1 MSLVA
6 IIILSV
12 ILVQIV
18 FFAQNRARMNEF
30 KNIFNDN
37 KSWTLSYD
45 SETNFVNGISGKG
58 NKVFDAIVHSIN
70 KYLGSSSGSVIDYG
84 VLKDAIDRHCDT
96 VENDIAVQTPIP
108 LYCGLAGT
116 MAGVIIGLWD
126 LLDSQA
132 ILTLMGSGT
141 VNISNASDIAANGI
155 NDLLLG
161 VAWAMAASICGII
174 LTTLNSVLFKR
185 CKLEEESGKNS
196 FLAWMQSRLL
206 PELPSDTSEALGKL
220 VKNLNK
226 FNATFADNTNNLGKA
241 LAKVNESYAIQ
252 AEVIKTVH
260 DMDVMKMAK
269 VNINVLQELKECT
282 CKLEDFNLYLDEIK
296 GYTDAIHRFESMF
309 KSEAERLHILEEI
322 RDFFNRHKGEIAKDT
337 GDADIALRDSLKTI
351 KESTAANMTELNA
364 KFVEQSENFKS
375 IIKEEQETFK
385 RISNEITTQFE
396 TQLKQMPLLKQQLEG
411 ISAIPEHLNIL
422 IEKIEESNKTLAQE
436 ITTSVQHAVSQ
447 LNQRIPEVKENNKY
461 SNTENQIVVQSMPNW
476 MRISGWCALVIIAL
490 TSLFFLSAIVL
501 DYLGIIYL

>member
-12 ILVQIV
+12 ILVQII
-18 FFAQNRARMNEF
+18 FFVQNRARMNEF
-30 KNIFNDN
+30 KNIFNEN

-45 SETNFVNGISGKG
+45 AETNFVNGISGKG

-161 VAWAMAASICGII
+161 VAWAMAASICGIV

-196 FLAWMQSRLL
+196 FLAWMQSKLL

-226 FNATFADNTNNLGKA
+226 FNTTFADNTNNLGKA

-282 CKLEDFNLYLDEIK
+282 SKLEDFNLYLDKIK

-351 KESTAANMTELNA
+351 KESTSNNMIELNA

-385 RISNEITTQFE
+385 RISNEIVTQFE
-396 TQLKQMPLLKQQLEG
+396 TQLKQMPLLRQQLEE
-411 ISAIPEHLNIL
+411 ISTIPKHINNL
-422 IEKIEESNKTLAQE
+422 IEKMEESNKALAQE
-436 ITTSVQHAVSQ
+436 ITKSVQQSVSQ
-447 LNQRIPEVKENNKY
+447 IEISVPEVGNSKKESK
-461 SNTENQIVVQSMPNW
+461 TENHIIVQSMPNW
-476 MRISGWCALVIIAL
+476 MKVSGWCALIIMAITCL
-490 TSLFFLSAIVL
+490 LFLSTIILAS
-501 DYLGIIYL
+501 LGYHIF

>member
-1 MSLVA
+1 MNLVE

-12 ILVQIV
+12 ILIQII
-18 FFAQNRARMNEF
+18 FFIQNRARMCEF
-30 KNIFNDN
+30 RNIFKENQ
-37 KSWTLSYD
+37 SWTLLYD
-45 SETNFVNGISGKG
+45 TETNFVNGISGKG

-96 VENDIAVQTPIP
+96 VENDISVQTPIP

-141 VNISNASDIAANGI
+141 ANINNASESAANGI

-161 VAWAMAASICGII
+161 VAWAMAASICGIV

-196 FLAWMQSRLL
+196 FLAWMQSKLL
-206 PELPSDTSEALGKL
+206 PELPSDTSEALSKL

-226 FNATFADNTNNLGKA
+226 FNNTFANNTDNLGKA
-241 LAKVNESYAIQ
+241 LAQVNESYAIQ
-252 AEVIKTVH
+252 AEVIKAVH

-269 VNINVLQELKECT
+269 VNISVLRELKECT
-282 CKLEDFNLYLDEIK
+282 DKLEDFNLYLSEIK
-296 GYTDAIHRFESMF
+296 GYTDSIHKFESLF
-309 KSEAERLHILEEI
+309 NSEAKRLHILEEI
-322 RDFFNRHKGEIAKDT
+322 RDFFNRHKGEIAKAT
-337 GDADIALRDSLKTI
+337 GDADVALRDSLKAI
-351 KESTAANMTELNA
+351 KESTSTNMVELNA
-364 KFVEQSENFKS
+364 KFVEQSENFKD
-375 IIKEEQETFK
+375 IIKEEQATFE
-385 RISNEITTQFE
+385 RISKEIATQFE
-396 TQLKQMPLLKQQLEG
+396 TQLGRLPLLNQQLEE
-411 ISAIPEHLNIL
+411 IATIPKQLDIL
-422 IEKIEESNKTLAQE
+422 VEKIEESNKILSEKVTE
-436 ITTSVQHAVSQ
+436 TMQHTISQ
-447 LNQRIPEVKENNKY
+447 IQPKIIEKKEDK
-461 SNTENQIVVQSMPNW
+461 SESPIVIQSMPNW

-490 TSLFFLSAIVL
+490 ACITNIILEIFLKQP
-501 DYLGIIYL
+501 

>member
-1 MSLVA
+1 
-6 IIILSV
+6 
-12 ILVQIV
+12 
-18 FFAQNRARMNEF
+18 MNEF

-196 FLAWMQSRLL
+196 FLAWMQSKLL

-447 LNQRIPEVKENNKY
+447 LNQRIPEVRENNKY

>member
-1 MSLVA
+1 MNLVE

-12 ILVQIV
+12 ILIQII
-18 FFAQNRARMNEF
+18 FFIQNRARMCEF
-30 KNIFNDN
+30 RNIFKENQ
-37 KSWTLSYD
+37 SWTLLYD
-45 SETNFVNGISGKG
+45 TETNFVNGISGKG

-96 VENDIAVQTPIP
+96 VENDISVQTPIP

-141 VNISNASDIAANGI
+141 ANINNASESAANGI

-161 VAWAMAASICGII
+161 VAWAMAASICGIV

-196 FLAWMQSRLL
+196 FLAWMQSKLL
-206 PELPSDTSEALGKL
+206 PELPSDTSEALSKL

-226 FNATFADNTNNLGKA
+226 FNNTFANNTDNLGKA
-241 LAKVNESYAIQ
+241 LAQVNESYAIQ
-252 AEVIKTVH
+252 AEVIKAVH

-269 VNINVLQELKECT
+269 VNISVLRELKECT
-282 CKLEDFNLYLDEIK
+282 DKLEDFNLYLSEIK
-296 GYTDAIHRFESMF
+296 GYTDSIHKFESLF
-309 KSEAERLHILEEI
+309 NSEAKRLHILEEI
-322 RDFFNRHKGEIAKDT
+322 RDYFNRHKGEIAKAT
-337 GDADIALRDSLKTI
+337 GDADVALRDSLKAI
-351 KESTAANMTELNA
+351 KESTSTNMVELNT
-364 KFVEQSENFKS
+364 KFVEQSENFKD
-375 IIKEEQETFK
+375 IIKEEQATFE
-385 RISNEITTQFE
+385 RISKEIATQFE
-396 TQLKQMPLLKQQLEG
+396 TQLGRLPLLNQQLEE
-411 ISAIPEHLNIL
+411 IATIPKQLDIL
-422 IEKIEESNKTLAQE
+422 VEKIEESNKILSEKVTE
-436 ITTSVQHAVSQ
+436 TMQHTISQ
-447 LNQRIPEVKENNKY
+447 IQPKIIEKKEDK
-461 SNTENQIVVQSMPNW
+461 SESPIVIQSMPNW

-490 TSLFFLSAIVL
+490 ACITNIILEIFLKQP
-501 DYLGIIYL
+501 

>member
-196 FLAWMQSRLL
+196 FLAWMQSKLL

-490 TSLFFLSAIVL
+490 ISLFFLSAIVL

>member
-1 MSLVA
+1 
-6 IIILSV
+6 
-12 ILVQIV
+12 
-18 FFAQNRARMNEF
+18 MNEF
-30 KNIFNDN
+30 KNIFNEN

-45 SETNFVNGISGKG
+45 AETNFVNGISGKG

-196 FLAWMQSRLL
+196 FLAWMQSKLL

-476 MRISGWCALVIIAL
+476 MRISGWCALIIIAL
-490 TSLFFLSAIVL
+490 TSLLFLSAIIL

>member
-1 MSLVA
+1 
-6 IIILSV
+6 
-12 ILVQIV
+12 
-18 FFAQNRARMNEF
+18 MNEF
-30 KNIFNDN
+30 KNIFNEN

-45 SETNFVNGISGKG
+45 AETNFVNGISGKG

-161 VAWAMAASICGII
+161 VAWAMAASICGIV

-196 FLAWMQSRLL
+196 FLAWMQSKLL
-206 PELPSDTSEALGKL
+206 PELPSDTSEALSKL

-226 FNATFADNTNNLGKA
+226 FNSTFADNTNNLGKA
-241 LAKVNESYAIQ
+241 LAQVNESYAIQ

-282 CKLEDFNLYLDEIK
+282 CKLEDFNMYLDRIK
-296 GYTDAIHRFESMF
+296 GYTNAIHQFESLF

-322 RDFFNRHKGEIAKDT
+322 RDFFSRHKGEIAKST
-337 GDADIALRDSLKTI
+337 GDADVALRDSLKTI
-351 KESTAANMTELNA
+351 KESTSNNMIELNA

-385 RISNEITTQFE
+385 RISNEIVTQFE

-436 ITTSVQHAVSQ
+436 ITTSVQHTVSQ
-447 LNQRIPEVKENNKY
+447 LNQRIPEVRENNKE

>member
-1 MSLVA
+1 
-6 IIILSV
+6 
-12 ILVQIV
+12 
-18 FFAQNRARMNEF
+18 MNEF
-30 KNIFNDN
+30 KNIFKEN
-37 KSWTLSYD
+37 KSWILSYD

-161 VAWAMAASICGII
+161 VAWAMAASICGIV

-196 FLAWMQSRLL
+196 FLAWMQSKLL

-226 FNATFADNTNNLGKA
+226 FNTTFADNTNNLGKA

-447 LNQRIPEVKENNKY
+447 LNKRIPEVRENNKY

>member
-1 MSLVA
+1 
-6 IIILSV
+6 
-12 ILVQIV
+12 
-18 FFAQNRARMNEF
+18 
-30 KNIFNDN
+30 
-37 KSWTLSYD
+37 
-45 SETNFVNGISGKG
+45 
-58 NKVFDAIVHSIN
+58 
-70 KYLGSSSGSVIDYG
+70 
-84 VLKDAIDRHCDT
+84 
-96 VENDIAVQTPIP
+96 
-108 LYCGLAGT
+108 

-132 ILTLMGSGT
+132 ILTLMGSGS
-141 VNISNASDIAANGI
+141 VNISNASEIAANGI

-161 VAWAMAASICGII
+161 VAWAMAASICGIV

-196 FLAWMQSRLL
+196 FLAWMQSKLL

-226 FNATFADNTNNLGKA
+226 FNTTFADNTNNLGKA
-241 LAKVNESYAIQ
+241 LAQVNESYAIQ

-282 CKLEDFNLYLDEIK
+282 SKLEDFNLYLDKIK

-322 RDFFNRHKGEIAKDT
+322 RDFFNRHKGEIAKDI

-364 KFVEQSENFKS
+364 KFVEQSEIFKS
-375 IIKEEQETFK
+375 IIKEEQDTFK

-436 ITTSVQHAVSQ
+436 ITTSVQHTVSQ
-447 LNQRIPEVKENNKY
+447 LNQRISEVRESNKE

-476 MRISGWCALVIIAL
+476 MRISGWCALIIIAL
-490 TSLFFLSAIVL
+490 TSLLFLSAIIL

>member
-1 MSLVA
+1 
-6 IIILSV
+6 
-12 ILVQIV
+12 
-18 FFAQNRARMNEF
+18 MNEF

-196 FLAWMQSRLL
+196 FLAWMQSKLL

>member
-1 MSLVA
+1 
-6 IIILSV
+6 
-12 ILVQIV
+12 
-18 FFAQNRARMNEF
+18 MNEF

-196 FLAWMQSRLL
+196 FLAWMQSKLL

-490 TSLFFLSAIVL
+490 ISLFFLSAIVL

>member
-132 ILTLMGSGT
+132 ILTLMGSGS
-141 VNISNASDIAANGI
+141 VNISNASEIAANGI

-161 VAWAMAASICGII
+161 VAWAMAASICGIV

-196 FLAWMQSRLL
+196 FLAWMQSKLL
-206 PELPSDTSEALGKL
+206 PELPSDTSEALSKL

-226 FNATFADNTNNLGKA
+226 FNSTFADNTNNLGKA
-241 LAKVNESYAIQ
+241 LAQVNESYAIQ

-282 CKLEDFNLYLDEIK
+282 CKLEDFNMYLDGIK
-296 GYTDAIHRFESMF
+296 GYTNAIHQFESLF

-322 RDFFNRHKGEIAKDT
+322 RDFFSRHKGEIAK
-337 GDADIALRDSLKTI
+337 
-351 KESTAANMTELNA
+351 STDN
-364 KFVEQSENFKS
+364 
-375 IIKEEQETFK
+375 K
-385 RISNEITTQFE
+385 RIDI
-396 TQLKQMPLLKQQLEG
+396 K
-411 ISAIPEHLNIL
+411 
-422 IEKIEESNKTLAQE
+422 
-436 ITTSVQHAVSQ
+436 
-447 LNQRIPEVKENNKY
+447 
-461 SNTENQIVVQSMPNW
+461 
-476 MRISGWCALVIIAL
+476 
-490 TSLFFLSAIVL
+490 
-501 DYLGIIYL
+501 

>member
-1 MSLVA
+1 
-6 IIILSV
+6 
-12 ILVQIV
+12 
-18 FFAQNRARMNEF
+18 MNEF

-116 MAGVIIGLWD
+116 MAGVD

-132 ILTLMGSGT
+132 ILTLMGSGS
-141 VNISNASDIAANGI
+141 VNISNASEIAANGI

-161 VAWAMAASICGII
+161 VAWAMAASICGIV

-196 FLAWMQSRLL
+196 FLAWMQSKLL

-226 FNATFADNTNNLGKA
+226 FNTTFADNTNNLGKA
-241 LAKVNESYAIQ
+241 LAQVNESYAIQ

-282 CKLEDFNLYLDEIK
+282 SKLEDFNLYLDKIK

-322 RDFFNRHKGEIAKDT
+322 RDFFNRHKGEIAKDI

-364 KFVEQSENFKS
+364 KFVEQSEIFKS
-375 IIKEEQETFK
+375 IIKEEQDTFK

-436 ITTSVQHAVSQ
+436 ITTSVQHTVSQ
-447 LNQRIPEVKENNKY
+447 LNQRISEVRESNKE

-476 MRISGWCALVIIAL
+476 MRISGWCALIIIAL
-490 TSLFFLSAIVL
+490 TSLLFLSAIIL

>member
-1 MSLVA
+1 
-6 IIILSV
+6 
-12 ILVQIV
+12 
-18 FFAQNRARMNEF
+18 MNEF

-196 FLAWMQSRLL
+196 FLAWMQSKLL

-322 RDFFNRHKGEIAKDT
+322 RDFFNRHKGEIAKDI

-364 KFVEQSENFKS
+364 KFVEQSEIFKS
-375 IIKEEQETFK
+375 IIKEEQDTFK

-436 ITTSVQHAVSQ
+436 ITTSVQHTVSQ
-447 LNQRIPEVKENNKY
+447 LNQRISEVRESNKE

-476 MRISGWCALVIIAL
+476 MRISGWCALIIIAL
-490 TSLFFLSAIVL
+490 TSLLFLSAIIL

>member
-12 ILVQIV
+12 ILVQII
-18 FFAQNRARMNEF
+18 FFVQNRARMNEF
-30 KNIFNDN
+30 KNIFNEN

-45 SETNFVNGISGKG
+45 AETNFVNGISGKG

-161 VAWAMAASICGII
+161 VAWAMAASICGIV

-196 FLAWMQSRLL
+196 FLAWMQSKLL

-226 FNATFADNTNNLGKA
+226 FNTTFADNTNNLGKA

-282 CKLEDFNLYLDEIK
+282 SKLEDFNLYLDKIK

-309 KSEAERLHILEEI
+309 KSEAERL
-322 RDFFNRHKGEIAKDT
+322 
-337 GDADIALRDSLKTI
+337 LKTI

-364 KFVEQSENFKS
+364 KFVEQSEIFKS
-375 IIKEEQETFK
+375 IIKEEQDTFK

-436 ITTSVQHAVSQ
+436 ITTSVQHTVSQ
-447 LNQRIPEVKENNKY
+447 LNQRISEVRESNKE

-476 MRISGWCALVIIAL
+476 MRISGWCALIIIAL
-490 TSLFFLSAIVL
+490 TSLLFLSAIIL

>member
-174 LTTLNSVLFKR
+174 LTTLNSVLFKL

-196 FLAWMQSRLL
+196 FLAWMQSKLL

-226 FNATFADNTNNLGKA
+226 FNTTFADNTNNLGKA
-241 LAKVNESYAIQ
+241 LAQVNESYAIQ

-322 RDFFNRHKGEIAKDT
+322 RDFFNRHKGEIAKDI

-364 KFVEQSENFKS
+364 KFVEQSEIFKS
-375 IIKEEQETFK
+375 IIKEEQDTFK

-436 ITTSVQHAVSQ
+436 ITTSVQHTVSQ
-447 LNQRIPEVKENNKY
+447 LNQRISEVRESNKE
-461 SNTENQIVVQSMPNW
+461 SNTENQIVMQSMPNW

>member
-1 MSLVA
+1 
-6 IIILSV
+6 
-12 ILVQIV
+12 
-18 FFAQNRARMNEF
+18 
-30 KNIFNDN
+30 
-37 KSWTLSYD
+37 
-45 SETNFVNGISGKG
+45 
-58 NKVFDAIVHSIN
+58 
-70 KYLGSSSGSVIDYG
+70 
-84 VLKDAIDRHCDT
+84 
-96 VENDIAVQTPIP
+96 
-108 LYCGLAGT
+108 
-116 MAGVIIGLWD
+116 
-126 LLDSQA
+126 
-132 ILTLMGSGT
+132 MGSGT

-196 FLAWMQSRLL
+196 FLAWMQSKLL

-436 ITTSVQHAVSQ
+436 ITTSVQHTVSQ
-447 LNQRIPEVKENNKY
+447 LNESNKE

-476 MRISGWCALVIIAL
+476 MRISGWCALIIIAL
-490 TSLFFLSAIVL
+490 TSLLFLSAIIL

>member
-1 MSLVA
+1 
-6 IIILSV
+6 
-12 ILVQIV
+12 
-18 FFAQNRARMNEF
+18 MNEF
-30 KNIFNDN
+30 KNIFNEN

-45 SETNFVNGISGKG
+45 AETNFVNGISGKG

-161 VAWAMAASICGII
+161 VAWAMAASICGIV

-196 FLAWMQSRLL
+196 FLAWMQSKLL

-226 FNATFADNTNNLGKA
+226 FNTTFADNTNNLGKA

-282 CKLEDFNLYLDEIK
+282 SKLEDFNLYLDKIK

-322 RDFFNRHKGEIAKDT
+322 RDFFNRHKGEIAKDI

-351 KESTAANMTELNA
+351 KVSTAANMTELNA
-364 KFVEQSENFKS
+364 KFVEQSEIFKS
-375 IIKEEQETFK
+375 IIKEEQDTFK

-436 ITTSVQHAVSQ
+436 ITTSVQHTVSQ
-447 LNQRIPEVKENNKY
+447 LNQRIPEVRENNKE

-476 MRISGWCALVIIAL
+476 MRISGWCALIIIAL
-490 TSLFFLSAIVL
+490 TSLLFLSAIIL

>member
-1 MSLVA
+1 
-6 IIILSV
+6 
-12 ILVQIV
+12 
-18 FFAQNRARMNEF
+18 MNEF
-30 KNIFNDN
+30 KNIFKEN
-37 KSWTLSYD
+37 KSWILSYD

-161 VAWAMAASICGII
+161 VAWA
-174 LTTLNSVLFKR
+174 VLFKR

-196 FLAWMQSRLL
+196 FLAWMQSKLL
-206 PELPSDTSEALGKL
+206 PELPSDTSEALEKL

-226 FNATFADNTNNLGKA
+226 FNTTFADNTNNLGKA
-241 LAKVNESYAIQ
+241 LAQVNESYAIQ

-385 RISNEITTQFE
+385 RISNEIVTQFE
-396 TQLKQMPLLKQQLEG
+396 TQLRQMPLLNQKLEE
-411 ISAIPEHLNIL
+411 ISSIPKHIDNL
-422 IEKIEESNKTLAQE
+422 IEKIEESNKALIQE
-436 ITTSVQHAVSQ
+436 ITKSMEISVSQ
-447 LNQRIPEVKENNKY
+447 IRQSIPEVNDGYKDTK
-461 SNTENQIVVQSMPNW
+461 TENHIIVQSMPNW
-476 MRISGWCALVIIAL
+476 MRVSGWCALIIMAITCLLFLL
-490 TSLFFLSAIVL
+490 T
-501 DYLGIIYL
+501 IIMGSFSYHIF

>member
-1 MSLVA
+1 MNLVE

-12 ILVQIV
+12 ILIQII
-18 FFAQNRARMNEF
+18 FFIQNRARMCEF
-30 KNIFNDN
+30 RNIFKENQ
-37 KSWTLSYD
+37 SWTLLYD
-45 SETNFVNGISGKG
+45 TETNFVNGISGKG

-96 VENDIAVQTPIP
+96 VENDISVQTPIP

-141 VNISNASDIAANGI
+141 ANINNASESAANGI

-161 VAWAMAASICGII
+161 VAWAMAASICGIV

-196 FLAWMQSRLL
+196 FLAWMQSKLL
-206 PELPSDTSEALGKL
+206 PELPSDTSEALSKL

-226 FNATFADNTNNLGKA
+226 FNNTFANNTDNLGKA
-241 LAKVNESYAIQ
+241 LAQVNESYAIQ
-252 AEVIKTVH
+252 AEVIKAVH

-269 VNINVLQELKECT
+269 VNISVLRELKECT
-282 CKLEDFNLYLDEIK
+282 DKLEDFNLYLSEIK
-296 GYTDAIHRFESMF
+296 GYTDSIHKFESLF
-309 KSEAERLHILEEI
+309 NSEAKRLHILEEI
-322 RDFFNRHKGEIAKDT
+322 RDFFNRHKGEIAKAT
-337 GDADIALRDSLKTI
+337 GDADVALRDSLKAI
-351 KESTAANMTELNA
+351 KESTSTNMVELNA
-364 KFVEQSENFKS
+364 KFVEQSENFKD
-375 IIKEEQETFK
+375 IIKEEQAAFE
-385 RISNEITTQFE
+385 RISKEIATQFE
-396 TQLKQMPLLKQQLEG
+396 TQLGRLPLLNQQLEE
-411 ISAIPEHLNIL
+411 IATIPKQLDIL
-422 IEKIEESNKTLAQE
+422 VEKIEESNKILSEKVTE
-436 ITTSVQHAVSQ
+436 TMQHTISQ
-447 LNQRIPEVKENNKY
+447 IQPKIIEKKEDK
-461 SNTENQIVVQSMPNW
+461 SESPIVIQSMPNW

-490 TSLFFLSAIVL
+490 ACITNIILEIFLKQP
-501 DYLGIIYL
+501 

>member
-1 MSLVA
+1 MNLVE

-12 ILVQIV
+12 ILIQII
-18 FFAQNRARMNEF
+18 FFIQNRARMCEF
-30 KNIFNDN
+30 RNIFKENQ
-37 KSWTLSYD
+37 SWTLLYD
-45 SETNFVNGISGKG
+45 TETNFVNGISGKG

-96 VENDIAVQTPIP
+96 VENDISVQTPIP

-141 VNISNASDIAANGI
+141 ANINNASESAANGI

-161 VAWAMAASICGII
+161 VAWAMAASICGIV

-196 FLAWMQSRLL
+196 FLAWMQSKLL
-206 PELPSDTSEALGKL
+206 PELPSDTSEALSKL

-226 FNATFADNTNNLGKA
+226 FNNTFANNTDNLGKA
-241 LAKVNESYAIQ
+241 LAQVNESYAIQ
-252 AEVIKTVH
+252 AEVIKAVH

-269 VNINVLQELKECT
+269 VNISVLRELKECT
-282 CKLEDFNLYLDEIK
+282 DKLEDFNLYLSEIK
-296 GYTDAIHRFESMF
+296 GYTDSIHKFESLF
-309 KSEAERLHILEEI
+309 NSEAKRLHILEEI
-322 RDFFNRHKGEIAKDT
+322 RDYFNRHKGEIAKAT
-337 GDADIALRDSLKTI
+337 GDADVALRDSLKAI
-351 KESTAANMTELNA
+351 KESTSTNMVELNA
-364 KFVEQSENFKS
+364 KFVEQSENFKD
-375 IIKEEQETFK
+375 IIKEEQATFE
-385 RISNEITTQFE
+385 RISKEIATQFE
-396 TQLKQMPLLKQQLEG
+396 TQLGRLPLLNQQLEE
-411 ISAIPEHLNIL
+411 IATIPKQLDIL
-422 IEKIEESNKTLAQE
+422 VEKIEESNKILSEKVTE
-436 ITTSVQHAVSQ
+436 TMQHTISQ
-447 LNQRIPEVKENNKY
+447 IQPKIIEKKEDK
-461 SNTENQIVVQSMPNW
+461 SESPIVIQSMPNW

-490 TSLFFLSAIVL
+490 ACITNIILEIFLKQP
-501 DYLGIIYL
+501 

>member
-1 MSLVA
+1 
-6 IIILSV
+6 
-12 ILVQIV
+12 
-18 FFAQNRARMNEF
+18 MNEF
-30 KNIFNDN
+30 KNIFNEN

-45 SETNFVNGISGKG
+45 AETNFVNGISGKG

-161 VAWAMAASICGII
+161 VAWAMAASICGIV

-196 FLAWMQSRLL
+196 FLAWMQSKLL

-226 FNATFADNTNNLGKA
+226 FNTTFADNTNNLGKA

-282 CKLEDFNLYLDEIK
+282 SKLEDFNLYLDKIK

-322 RDFFNRHKGEIAKDT
+322 RDFFNRHKGEIAKDI

-364 KFVEQSENFKS
+364 KFVEQSEIFKS
-375 IIKEEQETFK
+375 IIKEEQDTFK

-436 ITTSVQHAVSQ
+436 ITTSVQHTVSQ
-447 LNQRIPEVKENNKY
+447 LNQRISEVRESNKE
-461 SNTENQIVVQSMPNW
+461 SNTENQIVMQSMPNW
-476 MRISGWCALVIIAL
+476 MRISGWCALIIIAL
-490 TSLFFLSAIVL
+490 TSLLFLSAIIL

>member
-1 MSLVA
+1 
-6 IIILSV
+6 
-12 ILVQIV
+12 
-18 FFAQNRARMNEF
+18 MNEF
-30 KNIFNDN
+30 KNIFNEN

-45 SETNFVNGISGKG
+45 AETNFVNGISGKG

-161 VAWAMAASICGII
+161 VAWAMAASICGIV

-196 FLAWMQSRLL
+196 FLAWMQSKLL

-226 FNATFADNTNNLGKA
+226 FNTTFADNTNNLGKA

-447 LNQRIPEVKENNKY
+447 LNKRIPEVRENNKY

>member
-1 MSLVA
+1 MNLVE

-12 ILVQIV
+12 ILIQII
-18 FFAQNRARMNEF
+18 FFIQNRARMCEF
-30 KNIFNDN
+30 RNIFKENQ
-37 KSWTLSYD
+37 SWTLLYD
-45 SETNFVNGISGKG
+45 TETNFVNGISGKG

-96 VENDIAVQTPIP
+96 VENDISVQTPIP

-141 VNISNASDIAANGI
+141 ANINNASESAANGI

-161 VAWAMAASICGII
+161 VAWAMAASICGIV

-196 FLAWMQSRLL
+196 FLAWMQSKLL
-206 PELPSDTSEALGKL
+206 PELPSDTSEALSKL

-226 FNATFADNTNNLGKA
+226 FNNTFANNTDNLGKA
-241 LAKVNESYAIQ
+241 LAQVNESYAIQ
-252 AEVIKTVH
+252 AEVIKAVH

-269 VNINVLQELKECT
+269 VNISVLRELKECT
-282 CKLEDFNLYLDEIK
+282 DKLEDFNLNLSEIK
-296 GYTDAIHRFESMF
+296 GYTDSINKFESLF
-309 KSEAERLHILEEI
+309 NSEAKRLHILEEI
-322 RDFFNRHKGEIAKDT
+322 RDYFNRHKGEIAKAT
-337 GDADIALRDSLKTI
+337 GDADVALRDSLKAI
-351 KESTAANMTELNA
+351 KESTSTNMVELNA
-364 KFVEQSENFKS
+364 KFVEQSENFKD
-375 IIKEEQETFK
+375 IIKEEQATFE
-385 RISNEITTQFE
+385 RISKEIATQFE
-396 TQLKQMPLLKQQLEG
+396 TQLGRLPLLNQQLEE
-411 ISAIPEHLNIL
+411 IATIPKQLDIL
-422 IEKIEESNKTLAQE
+422 VEKIEESNKILSEKVTE
-436 ITTSVQHAVSQ
+436 TMQHTISQ
-447 LNQRIPEVKENNKY
+447 IQPKIIEKKEDK
-461 SNTENQIVVQSMPNW
+461 SESPIVIQSMPNW

-490 TSLFFLSAIVL
+490 ACITNIILEIFLKQP
-501 DYLGIIYL
+501 